1 MASLTTVP
9 FTAPS
14 CCYASKGSLV
24 TNGKH
29 LIGYQETTQA
39 NSYYRKLAKLLVKG
53 DYSGKEYILELQEK
67 FDKLGWD
74 FPVEMDTEHQYQ
86 PGNEQSVVLYALA
99 GDGCE
104 DSDGDFIRLFL
115 KEVALKYT
123 IQRIEEVCTP

>member
-29 LIGYQETTQA
+29 LIAYQETTQA

-86 PGNEQSVVLYALA
+86 PGNEQSVVLM
-99 GDGCE
+99 
-104 DSDGDFIRLFL
+104 
-115 KEVALKYT
+115 
-123 IQRIEEVCTP
+123 P